1 MRLAGEGFLF
11 YFKSFRFCGI
21 AALQGVAAAVDAG
34 YLGGDDEGV
43 RIDGQS
49 SFFDQRIFFCVDYDK
64 QGFLVLSIEAGL
76 NIQKGEAGIQSLQDF
91 LLNRSKLIG
100 DDDELDLA
108 FAGND

>member
-21 AALQGVAAAVDAG
+21 AALQGVATAVNAG
-34 YLGGDDEGV
+34 YFGGNDEGV

-49 SFFDQRIFFCVDYDK
+49 RFFDHWIFFGVDYDK

-76 NIQKGEAGIQSLQDF
+76 NVQ
-91 LLNRSKLIG
+91 
-100 DDDELDLA
+100 
-108 FAGND
+108 